1 MSLVAHCA
9 VYYSTLDIIM
19 RSATIYLIGFLLI
32 APASQGASAAYYS
45 GKGLVANCNSES
57 TYESGW
63 CAGYLGSWADADT
76 DQVRRKACI
85 PRDTSLGTLKKVLM
99 DYAAEQPGEV
109 ESMTGGELLQRAF
122 SRKWPTISTDDTQS
136 EIYRHTC

>member
-1 MSLVAHCA
+1 
-9 VYYSTLDIIM
+9 M
-19 RSATIYLIGFLLI
+19 RSATIFLITSLLI
-32 APASQGASAAYYS
+32 ATASHRAGAAYYS
-45 GKGLVANCNSES
+45 GKGLVANCNSEA

-63 CAGYLGSWADADT
+63 CAGYLGSWADADI

-85 PRDTSLGTLKKVLM
+85 PRNTSLGTLKKVLM
-99 DYAAEQPGEV
+99 DYATEQPGEV

-122 SRKWPTISTDDTQS
+122 SRKWPTISTDDTES

>member
-1 MSLVAHCA
+1 
-9 VYYSTLDIIM
+9 M
-19 RSATIYLIGFLLI
+19 RSATIFLITCLLI
-32 APASQGASAAYYS
+32 ATASHRASAEYYS
-45 GKGLVANCNSES
+45 GKGLVANCNSEA

-63 CAGYLGSWADADT
+63 CAGYLGSWADADI

-109 ESMTGGELLQRAF
+109 DSMTGGELLQRAF
-122 SRKWPTISTDDTQS
+122 SRKWPTISTDDTES

>member
-1 MSLVAHCA
+1 
-9 VYYSTLDIIM
+9 M
-19 RSATIYLIGFLLI
+19 RSATLYLIASLLI
-32 APASQGASAAYYS
+32 ATASQGASAEYYS
-45 GKGLVANCNSES
+45 GKGVVANCNSEGA
-57 TYESGW
+57 YESGW
-63 CAGYLGSWADADT
+63 CAGYLGSWADADI